1 RFNRLICCLVI
12 SGQSFEES
20 NHVVSGKSSSSR
32 QVGILFL
39 SIGIP
44 VLVCASGMA
53 MSAYLMMWHPRRNAV
68 YNTQRNTATATVS
81 PQPTILVMGLEES
94 TIESFDKLV
103 LGESKRLPG
112 PNGSTC
118 AICLSEYNSKETLR
132 MIPECNHCFHA
143 DCVDEWLR
151 MNGTC
156 PVCRKSPSPAH
167 VTSSNISH

>member
-1 RFNRLICCLVI
+1 
-12 SGQSFEES
+12 
-20 NHVVSGKSSSSR
+20 
-32 QVGILFL
+32 
-39 SIGIP
+39 
-44 VLVCASGMA
+44 
-53 MSAYLMMWHPRRNAV
+53 
-68 YNTQRNTATATVS
+68 
-81 PQPTILVMGLEES
+81 MGLEES

-151 MNGTC
+151 MNGEVKCFTNDM
-156 PVCRKSPSPAH
+156 RIGAKSCLN
-167 VTSSNISH
+167 TQQNFDD